1 MRKQLFTGLLVAV
14 IAIPS
19 VIASTVASAQEK
31 VIRVSVVPADPNAPY
46 SLDMLRLALTHIDKD
61 YRIEEVTD
69 DFTQTRVN
77 EEVRIGGRLDLAWIA
92 SDKELEET
100 LRPIRIPLF
109 KGLLGYRIF
118 IINKDNQFKFDGIET
133 LDELKR
139 KITMG
144 QGSTWAD
151 GKILEANGFTVIK
164 TPKYPGLFYMVEG
177 GRFDAFP
184 RSVLEPF
191 GELRDRPN
199 MDLAIEK
206 NILVAYKMPFY
217 FFVTPSN
224 EELAQD
230 VETGLNRAIADGS
243 FNEAFMNAPQ
253 VRDVIEKANMKNR
266 RIFFIDNPILS
277 KETPLDRAELWFDPR
292 DLQ

>member
-1 MRKQLFTGLLVAV
+1 MRKSFLTGLLVAV
-14 IAIPS
+14 IA
-19 VIASTVASAQEK
+19 VVGAIASAIASAQEN
-31 VIRVSVVPADPNAPY
+31 VIRVSVVQTDPNAPY
-46 SLDMLRLALTHIDKD
+46 ALAMLKLALAHIEKE

-109 KGLLGYRIF
+109 RGLLGYRIF
-118 IINKDNQFKFDGIET
+118 IINKDNQYKFDGIET
-133 LDELKR
+133 LDELKQ

-151 GKILEANGFTVIK
+151 GKILEANGFTVVK
-164 TPKYPGLFYMVEG
+164 TIKYPGLFYMVEG

-184 RSVLEPF
+184 RGVHEPF
-191 GELRDRPN
+191 GELRERAD

-206 NILVAYKMPFY
+206 NLMIAYKMPYY
-217 FFVTPSN
+217 FFVTPGN
-224 EELAQD
+224 EELARD

-243 FNEAFMNAPQ
+243 FNDAFMSAPQ

-266 RIFFIDNPILS
+266 RVFFIDNPTLHN
-277 KETPLDRAELWFDPR
+277 ETPLERAELWFDPR

>member
-1 MRKQLFTGLLVAV
+1 MLKTFLICLLLVLS
-14 IAIPS
+14 PL
-19 VIASTVASAQEK
+19 ASAQEK
-31 VIRVSVVPADPNAPY
+31 VIRVSVVQSDPNAPY
-46 SLDMLRLALTHIDKD
+46 ALGMLKLALAKIEKK
-61 YRIEEVTD
+61 YRIEEVTE

-77 EEVRIGGRLDLAWIA
+77 EEVRSGGRLDLAWIA
-92 SDKELEET
+92 SDQELEET

-118 IINKDNQFKFDGIET
+118 IINKENQFKFDGIET
-133 LDELKR
+133 LDELKQ

-144 QGSTWAD
+144 QGRTWAD
-151 GKILEANGFTVIK
+151 AKILEANGFTVVK
-164 TPKYPGLFYMVEG
+164 TIKYPGLFYMVEG

-184 RSVLEPF
+184 RGVHEPF
-191 GELRDRPN
+191 GELRERAD

-206 NILVAYKMPFY
+206 NLMIAYKMPYY
-217 FFVTPSN
+217 FFVTSGN
-224 EELAQD
+224 EELALD

-243 FNEAFMNAPQ
+243 FNEAFMSASQ

-266 RIFFIDNPILS
+266 RVFFIDNPTLS
-277 KETPLDRAELWFDPR
+277 RETPLDRTELWFDPR

>member
-1 MRKQLFTGLLVAV
+1 GYDLIPNSHRVSSMRKQLFTGLLVAV

-144 QGSTWAD
+144 QGS
-151 GKILEANGFTVIK
+151 
-164 TPKYPGLFYMVEG
+164 
-177 GRFDAFP
+177 
-184 RSVLEPF
+184 
-191 GELRDRPN
+191 
-199 MDLAIEK
+199 
-206 NILVAYKMPFY
+206 
-217 FFVTPSN
+217 
-224 EELAQD
+224 
-230 VETGLNRAIADGS
+230 
-243 FNEAFMNAPQ
+243 
-253 VRDVIEKANMKNR
+253 
-266 RIFFIDNPILS
+266 
-277 KETPLDRAELWFDPR
+277 
-292 DLQ
+292 